1 MIHYVGFYSEG
12 NDKDKAL
19 DLTIEKNIIETN
31 LKKKVDGYKF
41 YTPSIIKQLGY
52 HNHMLEFEPGL
63 VSQNKGMNMVGNCAW
78 RPLIIL
84 LEMEKIKDNDIVVYR
99 DINCNKYPTL
109 KNFNNF
115 KTKVK
120 QILKDVDYDFAIARH
135 DTRITIIEHCK
146 TNIIKEVALDEEFTS
161 KFPLLLSTFL
171 IFKKTPISIE
181 FLKEWNR
188 LCLVRK
194 YIDGE
199 PYGVL
204 SKKFKW
210 STPEQSIMSVIVS
223 NWVYEGKNN
232 IPKTYPNFMINNKTR
247 DFDNYLY
254 PSDFSYLKEG
264 YGTKTPNYNT
274 YYIFSLLC
282 IITLC
287 LNKMYGIILIFI
299 LLLLYVFDKK
309 FEGFENK
316 KGLLVLFGESCRE
329 GRADYK
335 KTDSEYGYTSQMK
348 ASDTHLDLIQHIN
361 DKYGYKMDVSITTY
375 DTKYENEIKDKY
387 SAYNLNYN
395 SEKELIGGNKIFNKA
410 IKNIKHTNYDFI
422 LFMRMDIHLKDKFK
436 EIFKIYDKIMFP
448 WQEWSLEPCLENG
461 EPRVADSI
469 IYVPSTYY
477 QVLQGFSGYHD
488 AWSDIKQKYN
498 LKNED
503 MGFMID
509 TYHTTNSY
517 DGWNPLYYLS
527 GRETTDKWIDSDKK
541 NNYNETN
548 IISCIFNA

>member
-12 NDKDKAL
+12 NGKDKAL
-19 DLTIEKNIIETN
+19 DLTMEKNIIETN
-31 LKKKVDGYKF
+31 LKKKVDGYHF
-41 YTPSIIKQLGY
+41 YTPSIIKELGY

-84 LEMEKIKDNDIVVYR
+84 LEMEKIKENDIVVYR

-135 DTRITIIEHCK
+135 DTPITIIEHCK

-188 LCLVRK
+188 LCLIRK

-199 PYGVL
+199 PYGIL

-210 STPEQSIMSVIVS
+210 STPEH
-223 NWVYEGKNN
+223 N
-232 IPKTYPNFMINNKTR
+232 IPKKFPNFMINNKTR

-254 PSDFSYLKEG
+254 PSDFSYLKNQNTIEG
-264 YGTKTPNYNT
+264 FGKNT
-274 YYIFSLLC
+274 NDKVYYILFGLLVISL
-282 IITLC
+282 IIHFNYTS
-287 LNKMYGIILIFI
+287 IILILCVVYLFLNKSI
-299 LLLLYVFDKK
+299 
-309 FEGFENK
+309 EGFENK

-335 KTDSEYGYTSQMK
+335 QTDSEYGYNCQMK
-348 ASDTHLDLIQHIN
+348 ASDTHLDLIQNIN

-410 IKNIKHTNYDFI
+410 IQNIKNTNYDFI

-469 IYVPSTYY
+469 IYVPSNYFN
-477 QVLQGFSGYHD
+477 VLQGFSGYHD
-488 AWSDIKQKYN
+488 AWSDLKKKYN

-503 MGFMID
+503 MGFMLD

-527 GRETTDKWIDSDKK
+527 GRESTDKWIDSDKTNK
-541 NNYNETN
+541 YNETN